1 MSKEE
6 ILKRITRHTCELI
19 PELEGHAFQRSD
31 GLKDLGADSMDR
43 ADIVMMTM
51 ESLSLRIPLI
61 ELAGL
66 TNIGESAD
74 AFHEKSQS
82 V

>member
-1 MSKEE
+1 M
-6 ILKRITRHTCELI
+6 L
-19 PELEGHAFQRSD
+19 FN

-51 ESLSLRIPLI
+51 ESLSQRIPLI

-66 TNIGESAD
+66 TNIGELVD